1 MKRKSVGTHPHW
13 AGHHQLYQFD
23 LRVSLSLD
31 EDLFQVSTNC
41 VALNVQLLCLLIDAV
56 TANQ

>member
-13 AGHHQLYQFD
+13 AGHNQLNQFN
-23 LRVSLSLD
+23 LGVGVGLG
-31 EDLFQVSTNC
+31 EYVFQVGTDC
-41 VALNVQLLCLLIDAV
+41 VALYVQLPCLLFDAV